1 MKSKTK
7 REKSYFSGAMKSKSC
22 HRTAWNRWRF
32 QIVTNKLCDKSLS
45 VSRDSDASTMPLTCD
60 EPNVSRDSDAIMPLP
75 CDEPSVSRDVTVPS
89 LLPRVI
95 DLDKEHRRMWPKLC
109 QKQNLSEK
117 EKSCR
122 GRTTQNGLLFS
133 CFRHRNNIYILTLLL
148 LSFFVGTG
156 LCNSPPR

>member
-7 REKSYFSGAMKSKSC
+7 REKSYFSSAMKSC

-32 QIVTNKLCDKSLS
+32 QSVTNNMSDESPS
-45 VSRDSDASTMPLTCD
+45 VSRDSDASTMPLT
-60 EPNVSRDSDAIMPLP
+60 

-109 QKQNLSEK
+109 QKQKLSEK

-122 GRTTQNGLLFS
+122 GGTTLNGLLFS
-133 CFRHRNNIYILTLLL
+133 CFRHRNNIYILTLVL